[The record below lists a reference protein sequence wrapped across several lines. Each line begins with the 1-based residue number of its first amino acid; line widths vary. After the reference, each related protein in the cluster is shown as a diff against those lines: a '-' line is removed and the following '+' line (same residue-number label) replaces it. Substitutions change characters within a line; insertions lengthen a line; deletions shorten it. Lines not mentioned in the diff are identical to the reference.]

1 MPFKNVPKI
10 LAAIFFSIRP
20 GVGRGKDAFPWR
32 AGHTFQCPCYAGS
45 TCEPRWAPGGPAP
58 PLSLPAPASLAGVC
72 VGLISS
78 GCVSCHSGSFTRL
91 PAVPGIVA
99 ASLAAP
105 AGRRSPLSSTELG
118 RTLSQPCSLWSSPG
132 RCLGIEEGRYL
143 GDGTVAAGSCLSRKT
158 LGGQRLRGDLCDGA
172 VSRH

>member
-1 MPFKNVPKI
+1 MLF
-10 LAAIFFSIRP
+10 LGGEDAGWFSL
-20 GVGRGKDAFPWR
+20 
-32 AGHTFQCPCYAGS
+32 PCSAGS
-45 TCEPRWAPGGPAP
+45 TCEPRWARGGPAP
-58 PLSLPAPASLAGVC
+58 PRSLPSPASLAGVC

-78 GCVSCHSGSFTRL
+78 GCVFHYSGSFTRL

-105 AGRRSPLSSTELG
+105 AGLRSPLSSTELG
-118 RTLSQPCSLWSSPG
+118 RALSRPCSLWSPRG
-132 RCLGIEEGRYL
+132 RCPGIEEGRHL

-158 LGGQRLRGDLCDGA
+158 LGGQRPRGDLCDGA

>member
-1 MPFKNVPKI
+1 MLF
-10 LAAIFFSIRP
+10 LGGEDTCFSL
-20 GVGRGKDAFPWR
+20 
-32 AGHTFQCPCYAGS
+32 PCHAGS
-45 TCEPRWAPGGPAP
+45 TCEPRWAPPRGPAP
-58 PLSLPAPASLAGVC
+58 PLSLLALASLAGVC

-78 GCVSCHSGSFTRL
+78 GCVSRHSGLFTRL

-99 ASLAAP
+99 ASLAAR
-105 AGRRSPLSSTELG
+105 ASRRSPLSSTELG
-118 RTLSQPCSLWSSPG
+118 RTLSPPCSLWSPRG
-132 RCLGIEEGRYL
+132 RCPGIEEGRYL